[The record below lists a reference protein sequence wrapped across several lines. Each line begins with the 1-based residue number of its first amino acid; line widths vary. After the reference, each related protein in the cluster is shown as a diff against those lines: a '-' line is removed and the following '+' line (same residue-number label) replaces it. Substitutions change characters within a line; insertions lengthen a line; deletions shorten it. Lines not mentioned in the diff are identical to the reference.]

1 MFCQFSQ
8 ASWGHTSKRRV
19 FLKSA
24 SRVHFRRPLEHLSR
38 PHIARD
44 IGLRSWP
51 IFGPKNWQKFTK
63 IDKNWQKFTKID
75 KNSQKFPKLYTHFS
89 LGRKWLQTWSRG
101 LRKSTPEREFSH
113 VLCFIT
119 FQLLHIENRPN
130 IYLTLENWKFCWF
143 SENNTSTL
151 TANFSA

>member
-1 MFCQFSQ
+1 MLRFIE
-8 ASWGHTSKRRV
+8 ARLNW
-19 FLKSA
+19 LLI
-24 SRVHFRRPLEHLSR
+24 LELVGGTYSEGHLSNNVYGC
-38 PHIARD
+38 HMKWVARW
-44 IGLRSWP
+44 GSML
-51 IFGPKNWQKFTK
+51 KAYLYAL
-63 IDKNWQKFTKID
+63 
-75 KNSQKFPKLYTHFS
+75 FPPAS
-89 LGRKWLQTWSRG
+89 GAGGRKWLQTWSRG

-130 IYLTLENWKFCWF
+130 IFLTLENLKFCWF